1 MFFPFLAKKWLG
13 RDKKY
18 TFLDSIDNV
27 NNLKDLKSAAVGIKH
42 KKVQYFN
49 VLKNDNFPKLASL
62 FYFWQYKS

>member
-27 NNLKDLKSAAVGIKH
+27 NNLKDLKSAALGIEH
-42 KKVQYFN
+42 KTISAFQRFEK
-49 VLKNDNFPKLASL
+49 
-62 FYFWQYKS
+62 W